1 MRVGKNPARV
11 RNERTTRMT
20 PRRRF
25 STITRIVPAIVLT
38 LHAIAHSPGVLGA
51 WKIAEF
57 EDASFQPNVLLTDA
71 SDTMVAFLGAFW
83 LIAAVAYLVAA
94 TALFRNVRW
103 WPTATF
109 LAVLM
114 SLGMTILWMDDAIA
128 GLVINIAV
136 LTALFLLNV
145 WTLWHDLDEGRM
157 RPGTPSHA

>member
-1 MRVGKNPARV
+1 MRGAASALHGKDDGMNGRK
-11 RNERTTRMT
+11 RTFTWLRMGA
-20 PRRRF
+20 
-25 STITRIVPAIVLT
+25 AIFLA
-38 LHAIAHSPGVLGA
+38 LHAIAHAPGILGA